1 MEIHAKP
8 RRTKKETQKG
18 GEESVDF
25 VAWEDEFQLVVF
37 GVGKMQTPY
46 LIGFLYIYTYI
57 YPQHRMGGLGVFLAP
72 VWRQFFFLQKDQD
85 VSRFPVFQKK
95 RSTSGDRFW
104 W

>member
-46 LIGFLYIYTYI
+46 LIGFLYIYI
-57 YPQHRMGGLGVFLAP
+57 LNIEWAVLEFFWPQFGGN
-72 VWRQFFFLQKDQD
+72 FFFCKKI
-85 VSRFPVFQKK
+85 RMFPVSLCFKK
-95 RSTSGDRFW
+95 SDRLAGTGFGGK
-104 W
+104 